1 MKKQCFSTSY
11 SIVLMTTILA
21 IGLLSCEAMQK
32 AQDRRNNR
40 LMTDLQKS
48 AQNRSTESSSSANSP
63 TALVGKTAPN
73 FTLRTVD
80 GNTITLSE
88 FKGKAVVL
96 NFWATW

>member
-1 MKKQCFSTSY
+1 M
-11 SIVLMTTILA
+11 VLMTTILA
-21 IGLLSCEAMQK
+21 ISLLGCEAMQK

-40 LMTDLQKS
+40 LMSGLQKS
-48 AQNRSTESSSSANSP
+48 AQNRSTDSSSSASSP

-80 GNTITLSE
+80 GNTVTLSE